1 MSALD
6 TAVERVVPELRVGV
20 RPLGGLVY
28 GVVAYVVG
36 FVTTVTLFAWAVA
49 RKGGVT
55 LGDVTAGGTIEGSVE
70 SVLAVLGWLFFSVHG
85 VAIQR
90 QGGGETVVVDVF
102 SILRIDQ
109 PVLFR
114 LVPAVLLFLAGF
126 VVAHRVTGDLS
137 VVASTLAGASVV
149 VGYGLLVA
157 LGTIAFAVEF
167 GGVRYQPV
175 QSAALLLAGLAYP
188 LASGGAGGLVRGLLG
203 RALG

>member
-6 TAVERVVPELRVGV
+6 TAVERVVPELRVGL

-28 GVVAYVVG
+28 GVIAYVVG
-36 FVTTVTLFAWAVA
+36 FVVTVALFAWAVA
-49 RKGGVT
+49 QKGGVT

-85 VAIQR
+85 VTIRRQR
-90 QGGGETVVVDVF
+90 GGESVVVDVF
-102 SILRIDQ
+102 GVLRIDQ

-126 VVAHRVTGDLS
+126 VVAHRVSGALS
-137 VVASTLAGASVV
+137 LPASALAGASVV

-157 LGTIAFAVEF
+157 LGTVAFAVEF

-175 QSAALLLAGLAYP
+175 QSTAILLAGLAYP
-188 LASGGAGGLVRGLLG
+188 LACGGAGGLVRGLLG
-203 RALG
+203 RALR